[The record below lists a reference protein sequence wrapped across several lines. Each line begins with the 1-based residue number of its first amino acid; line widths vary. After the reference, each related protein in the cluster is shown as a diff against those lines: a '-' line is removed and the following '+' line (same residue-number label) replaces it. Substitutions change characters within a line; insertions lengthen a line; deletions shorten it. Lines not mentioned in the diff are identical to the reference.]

1 MSRTLTNMFVHNY
14 KLPQHHSFPPPPT
27 HTPSQPQWLPQHP
40 FDYSPSPPN
49 FRKRQGSNADQLKT
63 KRTQRK
69 TNEADGVE
77 DDDDDDVED
86 PPVSRG
92 GKLGRAVKKGPPR
105 RYVGHDRQRSCPYFF
120 VFLVFP
126 ITYLFFSGKLPTN
139 GLTMTGKCP
148 YKGTQGMIVMI
159 VPFFLFF
166 FCFSITF

>member
-1 MSRTLTNMFVHNY
+1 MSSTLTNMFVHNY

-27 HTPSQPQWLPQHP
+27 HTPSQPRWLPQHP

-77 DDDDDDVED
+77 DDDDDNVED

-105 RYVGHDRQRSCPYFF
+105 RYVGHDRCQSCPNSFVFFF
-120 VFLVFP
+120 VFT
-126 ITYLFFSGKLPTN
+126 ITYHFLQENCPQSGSRRRGTVPTKVCWAQ
-139 GLTMTGKCP
+139 L
-148 YKGTQGMIVMI
+148 
-159 VPFFLFF
+159 L
-166 FCFSITF
+166 